1 MKKPRTLIS
10 IFVLLALFLTL
21 APTATFAQEVDCDSD
36 VVVQADDWLS
46 KISDKEYGDILAYP
60 AIVQAT
66 NARAA
71 TDSTYATIENP
82 DLIEPGWKLCIPS
95 PADAQ
100 ALLTGSTTVSPAT
113 EGGTMIGAF
122 DVGPGGC
129 QGELCLN
136 PMRATAGLTWLEK
149 YYSHLVIYSDTSMSA
164 IAGDLAEDWDVAG
177 DGVTWTF
184 RLREG
189 LTWHD
194 GEPVTADDVRF
205 TLELYADPA
214 QQAVNAGTVQNALVG
229 GTEYGEGTADSIS
242 GVEVVDERTI
252 QLTTPEPNAAFL
264 DLMTRIFILP
274 EHSLGQIP
282 RDQILESDWW
292 TTNPIGTGPFQFV
305 QYEPD
310 QSIELERFDDYW
322 RGAPRLDRL
331 INRYFLEA
339 GTSIIALEAGEIDF
353 TYATADEAIRLED
366 NPNVTVVPGPSQVI
380 NFLNLNPNAVEA
392 FQDTR
397 VRQAIAYAID
407 REAIIEG
414 LWQGAA
420 EPAYCLFNNPN
431 YVPDDLNTYDYNPEM
446 ARELLA
452 EAGWDPDTVGEFE
465 AITYYT
471 DQLSSDIL
479 VAIQQYLADVDINI
493 VPRNVDVPTFVN
505 EYYEDSTFQ
514 IGYAGAGNGPDPQG
528 SYGYFHSSQTWPTG
542 TNAISYSNPELDALL
557 EQGLA
562 ELDPTA
568 RAEIYQEVCR
578 ILNEEQ
584 PWIFLWVTTRY
595 GAVSNRI
602 GNFQYTPAPGGGRYY
617 DAAEDWFIRE

>member
-1 MKKPRTLIS
+1 M
-10 IFVLLALFLTL
+10 
-21 APTATFAQEVDCDSD
+21 
-36 VVVQADDWLS
+36 VVQADDWLS

>member
-1 MKKPRTLIS
+1 MKKPRTLVS

-21 APTATFAQEVDCDSD
+21 APTATFAQEVDCASD

-46 KISDKEYGDILAYP
+46 KIADKEYGDILAYP

-66 NARAA
+66 NAKAA
-71 TDSTYATIENP
+71 TDSSYATIDNP
-82 DLIEPGWKLCIPS
+82 DLIEPGWKLCVPS
-95 PADAQ
+95 SADAQ

-149 YYSHLVIYSDTSMSA
+149 YYSHLVTYSDTSMSA

-242 GVEVVDERTI
+242 GVEVIDERTI
-252 QLTTPEPNAAFL
+252 QLTTPDPNAAFL

-292 TTNPIGTGPFQFV
+292 TTNPIGTGPFKFV
-305 QYEPD
+305 QYQPD

-353 TYATADEAIRLED
+353 TYVTADEAIRLED
-366 NPNVTVVPGPSQVI
+366 NPNVTVIPGPSQVI

-397 VRQAIAYAID
+397 VRQAMAYAID
-407 REAIIEG
+407 RDAIIEG

-420 EPAYCLFNNPN
+420 EPTYCLFNNPN
-431 YVPDDLNTYDYNPEM
+431 YVPDDLNTYDYNPDM

-452 EAGWDPDTVGEFE
+452 EAGWDPSTVGELE

-505 EYYEDSTFQ
+505 EYYEANTFQ

-542 TNAISYSNPELDALL
+542 TNAIGYSNPELDALL
-557 EQGLA
+557 EQGLT
-562 ELDPTA
+562 ELDSTK

-595 GAVSNRI
+595 GAVSDRI

-617 DAAEDWFIRE
+617 DAAESWFVK